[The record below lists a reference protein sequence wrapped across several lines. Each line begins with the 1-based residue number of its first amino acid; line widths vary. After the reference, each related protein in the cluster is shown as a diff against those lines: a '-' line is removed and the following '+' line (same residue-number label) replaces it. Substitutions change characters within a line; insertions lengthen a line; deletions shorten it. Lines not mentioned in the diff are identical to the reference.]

1 MLPDV
6 NTDLTPEQ
14 IDQLEQARKLL
25 PKLREQ
31 VRKAKLAGIDVTQQE
46 KDIETLQAQIDK
58 LYRVYV
64 SRINPPTTNY

>member
-6 NTDLTPEQ
+6 NTELTKEQ
-14 IDQLEQARKLL
+14 IEQLELARKTL

-31 VRKAKLAGIDVTQQE
+31 VRKAKLAGIDVSQQE
-46 KDIETLQAQIDK
+46 KDIEALQSQLDK

-64 SRINPPTTNY
+64 SRTSNPSTNY